1 MCAKRVVQ
9 MLQFAAINVKNDVYS
24 DELHAKGVGLQI
36 EMLTIK
42 PFENFDFYIKH
53 NCHN

>member
-9 MLQFAAINVKNDVYS
+9 MLQFAAIIVKNDVYS
-24 DELHAKGVGLQI
+24 NELHAKGVQI

-42 PFENFDFYIKH
+42 PFENFDLYIKQ